1 MNKAKSSRE
10 EREFFM
16 KSGLH
21 ISLHCDSTHPKSGYA
36 CDQVAR
42 QVVATCVAL
51 LVTSPAWA
59 QLSQVNTLLS
69 TIQTTLLGVG
79 GVICSISI
87 IWAGFR
93 MMFQHA
99 RFGDIAN
106 VFIGGL
112 FVGCATVIA
121 GMLIPTT

>member
-1 MNKAKSSRE
+1 MNLGLLIK
-10 EREFFM
+10 M
-16 KSGLH
+16 KGVKDIPDTTLSARL
-21 ISLHCDSTHPKSGYA
+21 A
-36 CDQVAR
+36 ARRVA
-42 QVVATCVAL
+42 AITAAL
-51 LVTSPAWA
+51 LLVSPAWA
-59 QLSQVNTLLS
+59 QLSQVNTLLT

-121 GMLIPTT
+121 GMLIPTS

>member
-1 MNKAKSSRE
+1 MKLGIHINIQRHSVFSETAFASSR
-10 EREFFM
+10 
-16 KSGLH
+16 
-21 ISLHCDSTHPKSGYA
+21 A
-36 CDQVAR
+36 AR
-42 QVVATCVAL
+42 RTAATCVAL
-51 LVTSPAWA
+51 LIASPAWA

-121 GMLIPTT
+121 GMLIPTS

>member
-1 MNKAKSSRE
+1 MRLGIHINKGHFRCFRITTLSDRQ
-10 EREFFM
+10 
-16 KSGLH
+16 
-21 ISLHCDSTHPKSGYA
+21 T
-36 CDQVAR
+36 AR
-42 QVVATCVAL
+42 RVTAAVVAL
-51 LVTSPAWA
+51 LPATPAWA

-121 GMLIPTT
+121 GMLIPTN

>member
-1 MNKAKSSRE
+1 MYL
-10 EREFFM
+10 
-16 KSGLH
+16 GLH
-21 ISLHCDSTHPKSGYA
+21 IKVSGQLSWLRRIVSERQLAKDLAVSTS
-36 CDQVAR
+36 
-42 QVVATCVAL
+42 TL
-51 LVTSPAWA
+51 LLSTPAWA
-59 QLSQVNTLLS
+59 QLSQVNTLLN

-121 GMLIPTT
+121 GMLIPTS

>member
-1 MNKAKSSRE
+1 
-10 EREFFM
+10 M
-16 KSGLH
+16 KSVFLINNRRFRH
-21 ISLHCDSTHPKSGYA
+21 IPDEGA
-36 CDQVAR
+36 RARRVAR
-42 QVVATCVAL
+42 WTTVATVGL
-51 LVTSPAWA
+51 LATSPARA
-59 QLSQVNTLLS
+59 QLSQVNTLLT

-121 GMLIPTT
+121 GMLIPTS

>member
-1 MNKAKSSRE
+1 
-10 EREFFM
+10 M
-16 KSGLH
+16 KSGMH
-21 ISLHCDSTHPKSGYA
+21 ISVQRCSG
-36 CDQVAR
+36 DPN
-42 QVVATCVAL
+42 VVLASRRTVRRITAMCITL
-51 LVTSPAWA
+51 LVASPAWA

-121 GMLIPTT
+121 GMLIPTS

>member
-1 MNKAKSSRE
+1 MWSVRLRSDRNAARAIAVSASSLM
-10 EREFFM
+10 F
-16 KSGLH
+16 
-21 ISLHCDSTHPKSGYA
+21 
-36 CDQVAR
+36 
-42 QVVATCVAL
+42 VV
-51 LVTSPAWA
+51 PAWA
-59 QLSQVNTLLS
+59 QLSQVNTLLN

-121 GMLIPTT
+121 GMLIPTS

>member
-1 MNKAKSSRE
+1 MNLVILIESRYGKLI
-10 EREFFM
+10 RRIRGFGCRTG
-16 KSGLH
+16 K
-21 ISLHCDSTHPKSGYA
+21 
-36 CDQVAR
+36 
-42 QVVATCVAL
+42 L
-51 LVTSPAWA
+51 LAGAVLAAVLVSPAYA
-59 QLSQVNTLLS
+59 QLSQVNTLLT

-79 GVICSISI
+79 GVVCSISI
-87 IWAGFR
+87 IWAGFK

-121 GMLIPTT
+121 AMLIPTS

>member
-1 MNKAKSSRE
+1 
-10 EREFFM
+10 M
-16 KSGLH
+16 KLGMRINMKPRQQRQIAAQVRWLVA
-21 ISLHCDSTHPKSGYA
+21 IVASLLTM
-36 CDQVAR
+36 
-42 QVVATCVAL
+42 
-51 LVTSPAWA
+51 SPAWA
-59 QLSQVNTLLS
+59 QLSQVNTLLN

-121 GMLIPTT
+121 SMLIPAG

>member
-1 MNKAKSSRE
+1 
-10 EREFFM
+10 M
-16 KSGLH
+16 KSGLQ
-21 ISLHCDSTHPKSGYA
+21 IKVRRRSNPPDWDCVCERA
-36 CDQVAR
+36 AR
-42 QVVATCVAL
+42 RAVVTCVAL

-121 GMLIPTT
+121 GMLIPTA

>member
-1 MNKAKSSRE
+1 MVRRRAKRHAI
-10 EREFFM
+10 RLAIRLARDGGRAGRIVVGVM
-16 KSGLH
+16 LMAGL
-21 ISLHCDSTHPKSGYA
+21 A
-36 CDQVAR
+36 
-42 QVVATCVAL
+42 
-51 LVTSPAWA
+51 SPAYA
-59 QLSQVNTLLS
+59 QLSQVNTLLT

-106 VFIGGL
+106 VFIGGV

-121 GMLIPTT
+121 AMLIPTT

>member
-1 MNKAKSSRE
+1 MNLGIHIRE
-10 EREFFM
+10 KRGRDVRVTDL
-16 KSGLH
+16 S
-21 ISLHCDSTHPKSGYA
+21 D
-36 CDQVAR
+36 R
-42 QVVATCVAL
+42 QTVRSAASAVVAL
-51 LVTSPAWA
+51 LFASPAWA
-59 QLSQVNTLLS
+59 QLSQVNTLLN

-121 GMLIPTT
+121 GMLIPTS

>member
-1 MNKAKSSRE
+1 MYLGMRCKSTKFGEWAMQSRSD
-10 EREFFM
+10 RTAARVIALAA
-16 KSGLH
+16 S
-21 ISLHCDSTHPKSGYA
+21 SLMIT
-36 CDQVAR
+36 
-42 QVVATCVAL
+42 T
-51 LVTSPAWA
+51 PAWA
-59 QLSQVNTLLS
+59 QLSQVNTLLN

-79 GVICSISI
+79 GVICSIAI

-121 GMLIPTT
+121 GMLIPTS

>member
-1 MNKAKSSRE
+1 MKLGLH
-10 EREFFM
+10 M
-16 KSGLH
+16 KSR
-21 ISLHCDSTHPKSGYA
+21 IRSNFTRSSYA
-36 CDQVAR
+36 CDRAAR
-42 QVVATCVAL
+42 RAVATCVAL
-51 LVTSPAWA
+51 LVMSPAWA

>member
-1 MNKAKSSRE
+1 
-10 EREFFM
+10 M
-16 KSGLH
+16 KSVFL
-21 ISLHCDSTHPKSGYA
+21 IYRIRAMLCKRPFPA
-36 CDQVAR
+36 PAVAR
-42 QVVATCVAL
+42 IAL
-51 LVTSPAWA
+51 GGIGALFWASRAHA
-59 QLSQVNTLLS
+59 QLSQVNTLLT

-79 GVICSISI
+79 GVVCSISI
-87 IWAGFR
+87 IWAGFK

-121 GMLIPTT
+121 AMLIPAT

>member
-1 MNKAKSSRE
+1 
-10 EREFFM
+10 M
-16 KSGLH
+16 KLGIH
-21 ISLHCDSTHPKSGYA
+21 ISLLRDVFTPNAARSDRRA
-36 CDQVAR
+36 AR
-42 QVVATCVAL
+42 QTVAICLAL
-51 LVTSPAWA
+51 LVASPAWA

-79 GVICSISI
+79 GVTCSISI
-87 IWAGFR
+87 VWAGFR

-121 GMLIPTT
+121 GMLIPTS

>member
-1 MNKAKSSRE
+1 MNFGMQTKLTCCKKILVSARSDDCAAR
-10 EREFFM
+10 RLAVILA
-16 KSGLH
+16 GL
-21 ISLHCDSTHPKSGYA
+21 L
-36 CDQVAR
+36 Q
-42 QVVATCVAL
+42 
-51 LVTSPAWA
+51 TSPAWA
-59 QLSQVNTLLS
+59 QLSQVNTLLT

-106 VFIGGL
+106 VFVGGL

-121 GMLIPTT
+121 SMLIPTS

>member
-1 MNKAKSSRE
+1 
-10 EREFFM
+10 M
-16 KSGLH
+16 KSVILNS
-21 ISLHCDSTHPKSGYA
+21 ISMREMVRKWCSLAAP
-36 CDQVAR
+36 
-42 QVVATCVAL
+42 ATRLMAGCL
-51 LVTSPAWA
+51 PMLVMASPAYA
-59 QLSQVNTLLS
+59 QLSQVNTLLT

-79 GVICSISI
+79 GVVCSISI
-87 IWAGFR
+87 IWAGFK

-121 GMLIPTT
+121 AMLISTT

>member
-1 MNKAKSSRE
+1 MRCGRRIVTASAQR
-10 EREFFM
+10 
-16 KSGLH
+16 
-21 ISLHCDSTHPKSGYA
+21 
-36 CDQVAR
+36 
-42 QVVATCVAL
+42 VAL
-51 LVTSPAWA
+51 GSVTAFLLVSPAHA
-59 QLSQVNTLLS
+59 QLSQVNTLLT

-79 GVICSISI
+79 GVVCSISI
-87 IWAGFR
+87 IWAGFK

-121 GMLIPTT
+121 AMLIPTA

>member
-1 MNKAKSSRE
+1 
-10 EREFFM
+10 M
-16 KSGLH
+16 KSGLLNRWKH
-21 ISLHCDSTHPKSGYA
+21 VSTAFNGAWLSRQA
-36 CDQVAR
+36 ARRVA
-42 QVVATCVAL
+42 AGAAAL

-59 QLSQVNTLLS
+59 QLSQVSTLLT

-121 GMLIPTT
+121 GMLIPTS

>member
-1 MNKAKSSRE
+1 MCLGLRRKISDQGSWLRRIVLDRELAKE
-10 EREFFM
+10 
-16 KSGLH
+16 LAV
-21 ISLHCDSTHPKSGYA
+21 STS
-36 CDQVAR
+36 
-42 QVVATCVAL
+42 AL
-51 LVTSPAWA
+51 LLSTSAWA
-59 QLSQVNTLLS
+59 QLSQVNTLLN
-69 TIQTTLLGVG
+69 TIQTTLLGIG

-121 GMLIPTT
+121 GMLIPTS

>member
-1 MNKAKSSRE
+1 MCLGIHINVFGKRSWLRRIVSERKLAKE
-10 EREFFM
+10 
-16 KSGLH
+16 LAVL
-21 ISLHCDSTHPKSGYA
+21 ISTLLLSTS
-36 CDQVAR
+36 AR
-42 QVVATCVAL
+42 
-51 LVTSPAWA
+51 A
-59 QLSQVNTLLS
+59 QLSQVNTLLN

-121 GMLIPTT
+121 GMLIPAS

>member
-1 MNKAKSSRE
+1 MNLVLRKNGRKKHFSSIG
-10 EREFFM
+10 F
-16 KSGLH
+16 
-21 ISLHCDSTHPKSGYA
+21 DSDYRA
-36 CDQVAR
+36 ARRVAIT
-42 QVVATCVAL
+42 VAAL
-51 LVTSPAWA
+51 LLASPAWA

-121 GMLIPTT
+121 GMLIPAG

>member
-1 MNKAKSSRE
+1 MYLGIRFKCRRLVGMTMRLLSDRK
-10 EREFFM
+10 M
-16 KSGLH
+16 
-21 ISLHCDSTHPKSGYA
+21 
-36 CDQVAR
+36 
-42 QVVATCVAL
+42 AL
-51 LVTSPAWA
+51 TIILVTSSLMFASPACA
-59 QLSQVNTLLS
+59 QLSQVNTLLN
-69 TIQTTLLGVG
+69 TIQTTLLSVG

-121 GMLIPTT
+121 GMLIPSS

>member
-1 MNKAKSSRE
+1 
-10 EREFFM
+10 M
-16 KSGLH
+16 KSGLRM
-21 ISLHCDSTHPKSGYA
+21 IWRWMPMRLQKPGTTRSPRRGRVLL
-36 CDQVAR
+36 QVLALT
-42 QVVATCVAL
+42 AT
-51 LVTSPAWA
+51 PAWA
-59 QLSQVNTLLS
+59 QLSQVNTLLT
-69 TIQTTLLGVG
+69 TIQTTLLSVG
-79 GVICSISI
+79 AVVCSISI

-121 GMLIPTT
+121 AMLIPTS

>member
-1 MNKAKSSRE
+1 MKLGLLISKWGNSSPEKRV
-10 EREFFM
+10 RG
-16 KSGLH
+16 SNRA
-21 ISLHCDSTHPKSGYA
+21 IRRT
-36 CDQVAR
+36 
-42 QVVATCVAL
+42 VATGAAL
-51 LVTSPAWA
+51 LVASPAWA

-106 VFIGGL
+106 VFIGGV

>member
-1 MNKAKSSRE
+1 MYLGVRRKIYHQRLLLCRIVFDCQLAKELAVS
-10 EREFFM
+10 
-16 KSGLH
+16 
-21 ISLHCDSTHPKSGYA
+21 ISTLLLST
-36 CDQVAR
+36 
-42 QVVATCVAL
+42 
-51 LVTSPAWA
+51 PAWA
-59 QLSQVNTLLS
+59 QLSQVNTLLN

-121 GMLIPTT
+121 GMLIPTS

>member
-1 MNKAKSSRE
+1 MYLGIRYIFGVVLRRTVRLQSHRE
-10 EREFFM
+10 TAR
-16 KSGLH
+16 
-21 ISLHCDSTHPKSGYA
+21 TTA
-36 CDQVAR
+36 VA
-42 QVVATCVAL
+42 VSAVIVAV
-51 LVTSPAWA
+51 PAWA
-59 QLSQVNTLLS
+59 QLSQVNTLLT

-106 VFIGGL
+106 VFVGGL

-121 GMLIPTT
+121 GMLIPAS

>member
-1 MNKAKSSRE
+1 
-10 EREFFM
+10 M
-16 KSGLH
+16 KSGVHVNERRANGGL
-21 ISLHCDSTHPKSGYA
+21 SA
-36 CDQVAR
+36 AR
-42 QVVATCVAL
+42 SDHRTARRIAALCLAL
-51 LVTSPAWA
+51 LVACPAWA
-59 QLSQVNTLLS
+59 QLSQVNTFLS

-79 GVICSISI
+79 GVICSIAI

-121 GMLIPTT
+121 GMLIPTS

>member
-1 MNKAKSSRE
+1 MKLGSRIKAWFGHGSARFSQDRQFA
-10 EREFFM
+10 RTA
-16 KSGLH
+16 SLT
-21 ISLHCDSTHPKSGYA
+21 IS
-36 CDQVAR
+36 
-42 QVVATCVAL
+42 AL
-51 LVTSPAWA
+51 FAASPAWA

-121 GMLIPTT
+121 GMLIPTGG

>member
-1 MNKAKSSRE
+1 MYLGMRLNKTRLDVRAIRFTSDRNAARE
-10 EREFFM
+10 IALAAAFM
-16 KSGLH
+16 MF
-21 ISLHCDSTHPKSGYA
+21 
-36 CDQVAR
+36 
-42 QVVATCVAL
+42 VV
-51 LVTSPAWA
+51 PAWA
-59 QLSQVNTLLS
+59 QISQVNALLNM
-69 TIQTTLLGVG
+69 IQTTLLSVG

-106 VFIGGL
+106 VFVGGL

-121 GMLIPTT
+121 GMLIPTS

>member
-1 MNKAKSSRE
+1 MNLVMRIKRRNRQKPPIATQSDGR
-10 EREFFM
+10 
-16 KSGLH
+16 
-21 ISLHCDSTHPKSGYA
+21 
-36 CDQVAR
+36 VAR
-42 QVVATCVAL
+42 QFAMTIAAL
-51 LVTSPAWA
+51 LLISPAWA
-59 QLSQVNTLLS
+59 QLSQVNTLLN
-69 TIQTTLLGVG
+69 TIQATLLGVG

-121 GMLIPTT
+121 GMLIPAG

>member
-1 MNKAKSSRE
+1 MCLGMRFKWRMLVGMTMRLLSDRRTALKIILATSSLM
-10 EREFFM
+10 FAY
-16 KSGLH
+16 
-21 ISLHCDSTHPKSGYA
+21 PA
-36 CDQVAR
+36 C
-42 QVVATCVAL
+42 
-51 LVTSPAWA
+51 A
-59 QLSQVNTLLS
+59 QLSQVNTLLN
-69 TIQTTLLGVG
+69 TIQTTLLSVG

-121 GMLIPTT
+121 GMLIPSS

>member
-1 MNKAKSSRE
+1 MCLGILCKSQKFGMWTR
-10 EREFFM
+10 RWP
-16 KSGLH
+16 SGRTAARG
-21 ISLHCDSTHPKSGYA
+21 IAIATSSLTFA
-36 CDQVAR
+36 V
-42 QVVATCVAL
+42 
-51 LVTSPAWA
+51 PAWA

-121 GMLIPTT
+121 SMLIPAG